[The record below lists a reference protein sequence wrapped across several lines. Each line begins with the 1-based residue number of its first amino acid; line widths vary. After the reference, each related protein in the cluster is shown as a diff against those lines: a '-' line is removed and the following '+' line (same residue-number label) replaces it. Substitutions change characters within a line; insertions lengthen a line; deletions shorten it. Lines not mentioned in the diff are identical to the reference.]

1 MQPIRQIIAALRN
14 IIYIYFQT
22 IGPTLRQSP
31 THHMHQHVLL
41 FKKQF
46 C

>member
-22 IGPTLRQSP
+22 IGPTLRQLP
-31 THHMHQHVLL
+31 THQHVLL